1 MSVLKTKDM
10 ILKNEMLAKGF
21 AGYFSGK
28 KTYTFPYLEH
38 KIQIRKLQATIFLK
52 GSKYTSCQQHP
63 IISLL
68 ITRM

>member
-28 KTYTFPYLEH
+28 KFRTYLEH
-38 KIQIRKLQATIFLK
+38 I
-52 GSKYTSCQQHP
+52 
-63 IISLL
+63 
-68 ITRM
+68 